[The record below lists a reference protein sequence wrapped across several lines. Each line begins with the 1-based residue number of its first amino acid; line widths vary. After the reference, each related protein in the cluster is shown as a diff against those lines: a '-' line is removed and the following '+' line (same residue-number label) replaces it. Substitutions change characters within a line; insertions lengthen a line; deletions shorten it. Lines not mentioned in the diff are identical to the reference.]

1 MQRID
6 KIISE
11 QTYYTRKEI
20 KKLIS
25 QGMIYVNGEQVKKP
39 EIKYDE
45 TNISIEINGKEIE
58 IKKHIYLL
66 LNKPKGYVSTT
77 EIKTQKT
84 VLDLVPEKY
93 KNRNLFPAGRLD
105 KDTTGVMLITDDGE
119 FAHNILSP
127 RKHVKK
133 EYEVTLDIPVTEI
146 MVKGFKQGVN
156 LNDGECKSADLQITG
171 EYTAKVV
178 ITEGRYHQIKR
189 MFGCY
194 GAKVVELNRI
204 CMGNLYLP
212 KELKLGEVKEATE
225 VELQKMQERNITTNF
240 KEGIMDERNKTDF

>member
-1 MQRID
+1 MERID

-11 QTYYTRKEI
+11 QTYYTRREI

-25 QGMIYVNGEQVKKP
+25 QGVVYVNEEQVKKP
-39 EIKYDE
+39 ETKYDE
-45 TNISIEINGKEIE
+45 NKISIKIKGKEIE
-58 IKKHIYLL
+58 VKKHIYLL

-77 EIKTQKT
+77 ETGSDKT
-84 VLDLVPEKY
+84 VLDLVPDKY

-105 KDTTGVMLITDDGE
+105 KDPTGHMQITDDGE
-119 FAHNILSP
+119 FAHNILAP

-133 EYEVTLDIPVTEI
+133 EYEVKLDKPVTLE
-146 MVKGFKQGVN
+146 MVEGFKNGIN
-156 LNDGECKSADLQITG
+156 LSDGECKSADLEITG
-171 EYTAKVV
+171 EYTANVV

-212 KELKLGEVKEATE
+212 KELKLGEIKEATE
-225 VELQKMQERNITTNF
+225 MELQKIQERSMV
-240 KEGIMDERNKTDF
+240 KE